1 MTPAAAI
8 AATSTT
14 NTQRRP
20 KRSRNRVAQL
30 QPGEERGDADHRG
43 AGAERDRRV
52 SERGLH
58 EFAAFFVSTF
68 GGV

>member
-1 MTPAAAI
+1 MTPAAAT
-8 AATSTT
+8 AATRTA
-14 NTQRRP
+14 NTHRRP
-20 KRSRNRVAQL
+20 KRRRNRSRSC
-30 QPGEERGDADHRG
+30 QPGEERGDADDRG
-43 AGAERDRRV
+43 AGPECDRRV